1 MSPTPSELMDQL
13 ILYRWKD
20 CLGHL
25 DRDPAE
31 IVWT

>member
-1 MSPTPSELMDQL
+1 MDAL

-20 CLGHL
+20 ALGHL

-31 IVWT
+31 IVWGRTEEG

>member
-1 MSPTPSELMDQL
+1 MDQL

-31 IVWT
+31 IVWEAKEA